1 MPLFNSRKMLYHV
14 NGIRGKVSEVR
25 ELVETLDLM
34 FDSFHRI
41 NRISRNM
48 LGLYRSE
55 ANKIR
60 RLR

>member
-1 MPLFNSRKMLYHV
+1 MPLFNSKKMLYHV
-14 NGIRGKVSEVR
+14 NGIRGKVSEMR

-55 ANKIR
+55 ANRIR